1 MIDSPLN
8 TLMKKLFQSLVL
20 ASISTSISFADPLT
34 EAPPNELTWKT
45 YDAVSAHAS
54 QTLEE
59 TLYFKVDWKND
70 VLGAQREAYQKDKP
84 IVMILFFGDHR
95 SNC

>member
-8 TLMKKLFQSLVL
+8 TTMKKLFQSLIL
-20 ASISTSISFADPLT
+20 ASISTSITRADPVT
-34 EAPPNELTWKT
+34 EAPPEELTWKT
-45 YDAVSAHAS
+45 YDAVSKHAS
-54 QTLEE
+54 QAPQE
-59 TLYFKVDWKND
+59 TLYFKVDWKNN
-70 VLGAQREAYQKDKP
+70 VLDAQREAYLKDKP

>member
-1 MIDSPLN
+1 
-8 TLMKKLFQSLVL
+8 MKKLFHSLII

-34 EAPPNELTWKT
+34 EAPPKELTWKT
-45 YDAVSAHAS
+45 YDAVSRHAS
-54 QTLEE
+54 QGSQE
-59 TLYFKVDWKND
+59 TLYFKVDWKNN
-70 VLGAQREAYQKDKP
+70 VLAAQREAYQEDKP